1 MKDALTGLEMRLAS
15 IEAGHRQAL
24 RDSELDAS
32 NEKGGG
38 GGLCQS
44 VPSSDASG
52 GGGGAV
58 KPGRESELKLWG
70 PHFACFGSQVHQWLL
85 VL

>member
-1 MKDALTGLEMRLAS
+1 MRLAS
-15 IEAGHRQAL
+15 IEAGHREAL

-32 NEKGGG
+32 NEEGGG
-38 GGLCQS
+38 GGLR
-44 VPSSDASG
+44 PSDASG

-70 PHFACFGSQVHQWLL
+70 SHFACFGSQVHQWLL